1 MDERDP
7 AQDLAHDLMESIH
20 SSWIAQAAY
29 VAAELGV
36 ADLLAGGP
44 RSSDELAGLAGA
56 HGPSL
61 HRLLRALVTLD
72 LVRQLDDGRFELR
85 PRGSAL
91 RTDQPGSLR
100 HWIIWWGGQLW
111 PVWGN
116 LLYSV
121 KTGKSARA
129 MLAGTEGFDHL
140 AHDPRAAAVFN
151 KGLAELTS
159 LTARSVVAAYDFS
172 TLRHVV
178 DVGGGYGQLL
188 AAILHA
194 HPGVRGTLFELPHA
208 IDGAR
213 AFLTRAGV
221 IGRCELVAG
230 DFFQSV
236 PAGADAYLL
245 KSVIHDWND
254 ERAGA
259 ILHNCRRAMTRA
271 GARLLLAER
280 VVPARFEP
288 SPQHRALARTDL
300 SMLVTHAAAERS
312 EAGFRA
318 LLDATGYD
326 VTRIV
331 PGDHAFS
338 VIEAVPRPGGP
349 GAGG

>member
-1 MDERDP
+1 MEP
-7 AQDLAHDLMESIH
+7 SDLAQDLMESVH

-36 ADLLAGGP
+36 ADLLADGP
-44 RSSDELAGLAGA
+44 RSSDELAEAAQA

-72 LVRQLDDGRFELR
+72 VVRQLDDGRFKLGS
-85 PRGSAL
+85 RGSVL
-91 RTDQPGSLR
+91 RTDEPGSLR
-100 HWIIWWGGQLW
+100 HWIMWWGGQLW

-121 KTGKSARA
+121 RTGKSARA
-129 MLAGTEGFDHL
+129 MLTGTEGFDHL
-140 AHDPRAAAVFN
+140 ARDPRAAGVFN
-151 KGLAELTS
+151 KGLAELTT
-159 LTARSVVAAYDFS
+159 LAAQSVVAAYDFS
-172 TLRHVV
+172 PLRHVV
-178 DVGGGYGQLL
+178 DIGGGYGQLL
-188 AAILHA
+188 VAILRA
-194 HPGVRGTLFELPHA
+194 HPGARGTLFELPHA

-213 AFLTRAGV
+213 AFLAQAGV
-221 IGRCELVAG
+221 ADRCELVAG

-254 ERAGA
+254 ERARA
-259 ILHNCRRAMTRA
+259 ILQTCRRAMTAA

-280 VVPARFEP
+280 VMPERFG
-288 SPQHRALARTDL
+288 SSAQHRALARTDL

-312 EAGFRA
+312 EADFRA
-318 LLDATGYD
+318 LLDASGYY

-331 PGDHAFS
+331 PGDLAFS
-338 VIEAVPRPGGP
+338 VIEAMPRGVDGGP
-349 GAGG
+349 PG